1 MEIFVTFFHSEVSVV
16 QNIFSNAPMYKVPG
30 WMIWLR
36 ILGYGSEVS
45 QPGRAKPSIIRQDLE
60 IITEQVTYLSQFGEP
75 CGIKF

>member
-16 QNIFSNAPMYKVPG
+16 QNIFLQCSNVQSAWVRD
-30 WMIWLR
+30 LR
-36 ILGYGSEVS
+36 IVGSVSEVS